1 MKYHF
6 YQNIG
11 LLILINLLIK
21 PLYIFCIEAEVQN
34 QIGDQAYGLYFA
46 IFNFL
51 FIFQWILDPG
61 IQNFNSQLLSKE
73 RTLLQET
80 IKHTITAKVIT
91 AAVFFIGIGFIGCL
105 IFGWHLLPIILLML
119 GNMILLSFAVFLR
132 SHFSIVGSY
141 VTDSILSSVDKL
153 LLVLALGYVLY
164 VSPTEITV
172 LRFVQIQTIVLIA
185 SVLVIGI
192 CFLRRFSGV
201 ELKFE
206 LPQIKSIIQKSF
218 PFALIFIL
226 MSLYNRM
233 DGIML
238 KFLVDDNSLSAGIYA
253 AGFRVYDAMN
263 MIGYLFAG
271 LLLPMYAN
279 AITHSERLHNL
290 YDESLRL
297 MLVIAILASFGTFF
311 YSGEILSMIYDN
323 VDDRHI
329 GVFRVLS
336 LSFFSVALTY
346 IYSTLMTA
354 SAKLKIFN
362 RLLGLG
368 VVVNFGLNLYLIPR
382 LQAEGAAIAT
392 FITQGLLLIGQIVL
406 VFSTFAFKVD
416 YRLFFQVL
424 SIIAV
429 TIAAYLIIQSYL
441 PIHFIFQLCLGAI
454 ISLAY
459 ILALNFLRLDTI
471 KARNLK
477 EN

>member
-21 PLYIFCIEAEVQN
+21 PLYIFSIEAEVQN
-34 QIGDQAYGLYFA
+34 QIGDQEYGLYFA

-51 FIFQWILDPG
+51 FIFQWVLDPG
-61 IQNFNSQLLSKE
+61 IQNYNSQLLSKE

-80 IKHTITAKVIT
+80 LKHTITAKVIT
-91 AAVFFIGIGFIGCL
+91 AITFFSGIGILACV
-105 IFGWHLLPIILLML
+105 IFGWHLFPIILLMA

-132 SHFSIVGSY
+132 SHFSIMGSY
-141 VTDSILSSVDKL
+141 VIDSLLSSVDKL

-164 VSPTEITV
+164 ISPIEMSV
-172 LRFVQIQTIVLIA
+172 LRFVQIQTAALVA
-185 SVLVIGI
+185 SVLIIGI
-192 CFLRRFSGV
+192 CFLGRFKGV
-201 ELKFE
+201 ELKIDFT
-206 LPQIKSIIQKSF
+206 QIKSIIQKSF

-238 KFLVDDNSLSAGIYA
+238 KFLINDNSLSAGIYA

-263 MIGYLFAG
+263 MIGYLFAS

-279 AITHSERLHNL
+279 AMNSKERLLKL

-297 MLVIAILASFGTFF
+297 MLVIAIVSSLGTFF
-311 YSGEILSMIYDN
+311 YSSEILSLIYDN
-323 VDDRHI
+323 IDDRHI
-329 GVFRVLS
+329 AVFRVLS

-354 SAKLKIFN
+354 SAKLKVFN
-362 RLLGLG
+362 RLLAAG
-368 VVVNFGLNLYLIPR
+368 VFVNFGLNLYLIPR

-392 FITQGLLLIGQIVL
+392 LITQGLLLIGQVVL

-416 YRLFFQVL
+416 YRLILQVV
-424 SIIAV
+424 SIVGV
-429 TIAAYLIIQSYL
+429 TIASYL
-441 PIHFIFQLCLGAI
+441 VIHTYVPIHFIFQLCLGVI

-471 KARNLK
+471 KARN
-477 EN
+477 